1 MKALLRKA
9 QERALPAGFD
19 IDTHLTPRYNP
30 WDQRLCAV
38 PDGDMFEALSNGSAS
53 IVTDQIDTFTETGIR
68 LASGAELEAEIIV
81 TATGLNMRAFG
92 NLELSTDG
100 VAVDIAS
107 RMVYKGIMLSDV
119 PNLAFGFG
127 YTNASWTLK
136 IDLTYDYVWR
146 LLEHMD
152 ETGTSWCMPRRDAS
166 VGEAPFLDFESGYVQ
181 RAIHTLPKSG
191 DQAPWRVR
199 MNYLYDVV
207 TMSRGRVDD
216 DTMEFGQAS
225 TTAAD
230 TAVAAAS

>member
-1 MKALLRKA
+1 
-9 QERALPAGFD
+9 
-19 IDTHLTPRYNP
+19 
-30 WDQRLCAV
+30 
-38 PDGDMFEALSNGSAS
+38 MFEALSNGSAS
-53 IVTDQIDTFTETGIR
+53 IVTDQIDTFTRTGIR
-68 LASGAELEAEIIV
+68 LASGAELEADIIV

-100 VAVDIAS
+100 VAVDIA
-107 RMVYKGIMLSDV
+107 RQMVYKGIMLSDV

-152 ETGTSWCMPRRDAS
+152 ATGTSWCMPRRDTS

-181 RAIHTLPKSG
+181 RAIHGLPKSG
-191 DQAPWRVR
+191 DRAPWRVR

-216 DTMEFGQAS
+216 DTMQFGRAS
-225 TTAAD
+225 APAVD
-230 TAVAAAS
+230 TQVAAAS